1 MLNAENKE
9 TFEEITIYFP
19 IFVLRAA
26 GIETKLSYFP
36 VLKVL
41 LILISFLISHFCYLV
56 LIMNIAEISLI
67 CSLTTINQYYR
78 MNTVDLFMV

>member
-1 MLNAENKE
+1 MSFFV
-9 TFEEITIYFP
+9 TT
-19 IFVLRAA
+19 VLRAA

-41 LILISFLISHFCYLV
+41 LILISFLISHFCHLV

-67 CSLTTINQYYR
+67 CSLSTINQYYR